1 MFSKTHTISNWIFK
15 AQKQHK
21 QKMWAKVSVASGQ
34 FGVEQTPY
42 LSEDL
47 TELAKTF
54 HSLMLMVRSI
64 NIPSQK
70 LELGMT

>member
-1 MFSKTHTISNWIFK
+1 MFSKTHTISNCLFK

-21 QKMWAKVSVASGQ
+21 QKMWAKISVARSQ
-34 FGVEQTPY
+34 FSTEQTPY
-42 LSEDL
+42 LSGDL

-54 HSLMLMVRSI
+54 HSLMLMMHSI
-64 NIPSQK
+64 NISSQK